1 MTASFTADRM
11 FDRVKLGALVIAG
24 LIILVIYWAANR

>member
-1 MTASFTADRM
+1 MTANATADPV

-24 LIILVIYWAANR
+24 LIIIVIYWAANR